1 MSPCSLQTPDTPGLI
16 IRTAPAAASHVAM
29 RTAPLYAGIA
39 EQTDSPDAGT
49 TAPCALPPAL
59 CGIPAPPHLNSP
71 PCQTETGFAP
81 CPQDLPCHPSDH
93 RLQPYG
99 EHHEPRPFHRRR

>member
-16 IRTAPAAASHVAM
+16 IRTAPAAASPLAM
-29 RTAPLYAGIA
+29 RTVPLYAGIA
-39 EQTDSPDAGT
+39 EQTDYSDAGT

-71 PCQTETGFAP
+71 LSNGDRPCTVSSISA
-81 CPQDLPCHPSDH
+81 LS
-93 RLQPYG
+93 
-99 EHHEPRPFHRRR
+99 PF